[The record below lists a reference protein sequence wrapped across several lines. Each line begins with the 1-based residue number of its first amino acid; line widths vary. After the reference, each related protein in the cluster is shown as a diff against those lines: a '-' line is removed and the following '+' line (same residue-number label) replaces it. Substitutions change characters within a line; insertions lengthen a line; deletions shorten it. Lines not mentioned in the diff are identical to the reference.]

1 MCSITGII
9 NFDNLTKQNIK
20 TAKITA
26 KLQKHRAPDNT
37 GNFLSKKVFL

>member
-20 TAKITA
+20 TAKIAA
-26 KLQKHRAPDNT
+26 KLQKRRGPDHT